1 MSDALAPIAHAAL
14 LLGLPPALT
23 LGLYRLFS
31 PRFDESVEQAARDVA
46 ASVTASGRA
55 TWMHPLSVALLLDY
69 VAKCVA
75 VSFTQ
80 PVPPSGPVDG
90 GPK

>member
-1 MSDALAPIAHAAL
+1 MAHLAAAAAILRSSRDDVPLTAWRDDAAGFDYLA
-14 LLGLPPALT
+14 
-23 LGLYRLFS
+23 
-31 PRFDESVEQAARDVA
+31 SVEQAARDVA